1 MLSRDFSIWLSM
13 ETILIPLLSP
23 RIDSACLVVSFHV
36 LLVSGLWNN
45 NNNNWLVGEPSGLT
59 VAISSGMPFFF
70 FFNTKPSSSI
80 GLAGFNTL
88 PFLGFSLLCLVFNI
102 QVLTSVVGPDS
113 DPVSG
118 GGSQILTR

>member
-45 NNNNWLVGEPSGLT
+45 NNNNWLVGELSRLN
-59 VAISSGMPFFF
+59 VAPFFRMLFFF
-70 FFNTKPSSSI
+70 FFNPKPSSCLP
-80 GLAGFNTL
+80 LADFNSL
-88 PFLGFSLLCLVFNI
+88 PVKTEEEQKYRKIAL
-102 QVLTSVVGPDS
+102 
-113 DPVSG
+113 
-118 GGSQILTR
+118 R